1 MGMPNNGMVY
11 EGTSQSK
18 MDDFGVPLFQRNI
31 HMAIENPPQLEV
43 LLGKSSM
50 EYVLLP
56 RLIPEGPHHS
66 NHLQLYFTD
75 FPDTCQDFYFS
86 PISMMTTPMHSKC
99 LAEWSRWNGRCDHL
113 QCRFEPPRLGWKVA
127 TRKHR
132 SHWGCFKSWDHFL
145 KMSIQKYPKR

>member
-1 MGMPNNGMVY
+1 
-11 EGTSQSK
+11 
-18 MDDFGVPLFQRNI
+18 
-31 HMAIENPPQLEV
+31 MAIENPPQLEV

-66 NHLQLYFTD
+66 NHLQLYSLIFLTRAR
-75 FPDTCQDFYFS
+75 TYFL

-113 QCRFEPPRLGWKVA
+113 QCRFEPHAWDGKLRPESTGV
-127 TRKHR
+127 TGVVS
-132 SHWGCFKSWDHFL
+132 SHGIIFSKCPSKN
-145 KMSIQKYPKR
+145 IQKDDAH